1 MRYRQAYAAPPRV
14 EVKAPNVTGKK
25 RKLDPENGESS
36 TDIAAKK
43 AKKETK
49 SVPKKTKKKKDALAE
64 DDSESV
70 AEDGPGRASSDSE
83 EDEDEPFD
91 PSTIVHES
99 LQKSKEKSRKPV
111 SKKKYVPPDET
122 PEQRDFRTVFV
133 GNLSVEVVKKRVRIL
148 NTSSTVALANP
159 LFIAPSKTT
168 TQASF
173 VFSANRQNRIHSVP
187 FGPIQRPHSRPHSRS
202 RRKVV

>member
-1 MRYRQAYAAPPRV
+1 M
-14 EVKAPNVTGKK
+14 
-25 RKLDPENGESS
+25 DPEKGESS

-64 DDSESV
+64 DDSESA

-83 EDEDEPFD
+83 EDEDESFG

-99 LQKSKEKSRKPV
+99 LQKSKEKSRKPA
-111 SKKKYVPPDET
+111 KKKYVPPDET

-148 NTSSTVALANP
+148 NTSST
-159 LFIAPSKTT
+159 ST
-168 TQASF
+168 
-173 VFSANRQNRIHSVP
+173 R
-187 FGPIQRPHSRPHSRS
+187 
-202 RRKVV
+202 